1 MWLSPGQELSQSAA
15 MIRRTLIL
23 LTLGLSLTALP
34 QGPASAREVI
44 DIVNNSGGNVLQ
56 TIKRRNQLQASG
68 KLVRIRGYCRSAC
81 TLYLTM
87 PNACIG
93 PGATIGF
100 HAPRVPGT
108 RIIPPVVGD
117 LMGQFYRGEIRRR
130 WYAEWQYSLKMH
142 KLSAAQ
148 YKKLDP
154 QIKYCWSNKK

>member
-1 MWLSPGQELSQSAA
+1 
-15 MIRRTLIL
+15 MIRRAFIL
-23 LTLGLSLTALP
+23 LAFAASLTALP
-34 QGPASAREVI
+34 QGPAMARDFI
-44 DIVNNSGGNVLQ
+44 DISNDSGGNVLQ

-93 PGATIGF
+93 PRATVGF

-108 RIIPPVVGD
+108 RIIPPIVGD
-117 LMGQFYRGEIRRR
+117 LMGQYYRGEIRRR

-142 KLSAAQ
+142 TMSAAQ
-148 YKKLDP
+148 YKKWDP
-154 QIKYCWSNKK
+154 QIKYCWSDKK